1 MTTRT
6 ISHGARSLTLKKA
19 TEKPSDLAAASN
31 VKLRCGDCMH
41 FKGTAHP
48 SYGAVCSALGTRASA
63 LAPACYTANVS
74 VFRPLGPDFVRGLA
88 VTVASMDAQQQR
100 VLMGLLRNAAALDK
114 VGLTFMQKVYFSM
127 GGDCL
132 ENWYT
137 GFVLAPGPDR
147 GTVLLVGQDYAK
159 GNRTLCTAL
168 LLVSSLVTSHKKFT
182 RIKDDL
188 VARGQIKRL
197 PPKLQPKVAKEDY
210 EPPTMETNPEA
221 LEALANKLGKRKK
234 TPLKKDANGNSIL
247 FSISQSDLD

>member
-6 ISHGARSLTLKKA
+6 SSRGAKFINLKKSTDDPGTLT
-19 TEKPSDLAAASN
+19 TESN

-41 FKGTAHP
+41 FKGTSHP
-48 SYGAVCSALGTRASA
+48 SYGALCSTLGTRASA
-63 LAPACYTANVS
+63 LAPKCYTANVS
-74 VFRPLGPDFVRGLA
+74 VFRPLGPDFIRGLA
-88 VTVASMDAQQQR
+88 VSVASMDAQQQR
-100 VLMGLLRNAAALDK
+100 VLMGLLRNASALEK
-114 VGLTFMQKVYFSM
+114 IGLTFMQKVFFSM

-137 GFVLAPGPDR
+137 GFVLSPGPDR

-168 LLVSSLVTSHKKFT
+168 LMTSSLITSHKKFN

-188 VARGQIKRL
+188 VARGQLRRL
-197 PPKLQPKVAKEDY
+197 PPRLQPKAAKADY

-234 TPLKKDANGNSIL
+234 LKAEQSGPKVL
-247 FSISQSDLD
+247 FSVSQSPD